1 MTNTLQSIDSIDQAS
16 DKKVERSD
24 DPVKA
29 EYEDGKR
36 FYENEEYGQA
46 AVALHNALIGYE
58 ERKDESGIA
67 NVSNQLGNVCLARK
81 EYENA
86 LKHYTKALEICDGS
100 YDRMSVLAVSKP
112 LVAVYRGLGQPS
124 KAISTC
130 LDMVDLY
137 QDNRDPQGTVNVLEE
152 MVSIYLATGEK
163 EKAADTYRTIA
174 SIHKNFSHNKIA
186 ASFIEKADALQSDS

>member
-1 MTNTLQSIDSIDQAS
+1 MTDTLQSIGSIDPAS
-16 DKKVERSD
+16 NKKVERSD
-24 DPVKA
+24 DPVEA

-67 NVSNQLGNVCLARK
+67 NVCNQLGNVCLARK

-86 LKHYTKALEICDGS
+86 LKHYQRALDICDGS

-112 LVAVYRGLGQPS
+112 LVAVYRGLGQS
-124 KAISTC
+124 AKAIATC

-137 QDNRDPQGTVNVLEE
+137 QDNRDPQGTVTVLEE
-152 MVSIYLATGEK
+152 MASIYIDSGEK
-163 EKAADTYRTIA
+163 EKAADSYRTIA
-174 SIHKNFSHNKIA
+174 AIHKNFSHNNIA
-186 ASFIEKADALQSDS
+186 ASFIEKADTLLSDS

>member
-1 MTNTLQSIDSIDQAS
+1 MTNTLQSLDSISQAG
-16 DKKVERSD
+16 DKKDVRSD

-58 ERKDESGIA
+58 ERKDQSGVA

-81 EYENA
+81 EYDNA
-86 LKHYTKALEICDGS
+86 LTHYLRAFDICDSS
-100 YDRMSVLAVSKP
+100 YDRMSVLAVSKQ
-112 LVAVYRGLGQPS
+112 LIAVYVGLGQS
-124 KAISTC
+124 EKGIATC
-130 LDMVDLY
+130 LNMVDLY
-137 QDNRDPQGTVNVLEE
+137 QDNRDPQGTVTVLDELAG
-152 MVSIYLATGEK
+152 IYLSVGEK

-174 SIHKNFSHNKIA
+174 SIHKNFSHNNIA
-186 ASFIEKADALQSDS
+186 ASYLEKADALLSAS

>member
-1 MTNTLQSIDSIDQAS
+1 MTNTLQSIDSLDQAS
-16 DKKVERSD
+16 DTKIERSD

-67 NVSNQLGNVCLARK
+67 NVSNQLGNVCLARE
-81 EYENA
+81 EYGNA
-86 LKHYTKALEICDGS
+86 LKHYLRAFDICDGS

-112 LVAVYRGLGQPS
+112 LVAVYRGLAQPD
-124 KAISTC
+124 KAIATC
-130 LDMVDLY
+130 LDMLDLY
-137 QDNRDPQGTVNVLEE
+137 QDNRDPQGTVTVLEE
-152 MVSIYLATGEK
+152 MASIYIDSGDR
-163 EKAADTYRTIA
+163 EKAADTYKTIA
-174 SIHKNFSHNKIA
+174 AIHKNFSHNNIA
-186 ASFIEKADALQSDS
+186 TSFIDKANALQSDS

>member
-1 MTNTLQSIDSIDQAS
+1 MTNTLQSIDSIDQAT
-16 DKKVERSD
+16 DAKVERSD

-46 AVALHNALIGYE
+46 AVALHNALVGYE

-86 LKHYTKALEICDGS
+86 LKHYQRALDICDGS

-112 LVAVYRGLGQPS
+112 LVAVYRGLEQPA
-124 KAISTC
+124 KAIATC
-130 LDMVDLY
+130 LDMLDLY
-137 QDNRDPQGTVNVLEE
+137 QDNRDPQGTVTVLEE
-152 MVSIYLATGEK
+152 MASIYTDSGDNG
-163 EKAADTYRTIA
+163 KAADSYRTIA
-174 SIHKNFSHNKIA
+174 AIHKNFGHNKIA
-186 ASFIEKADALQSDS
+186 ASFIEKADALQGDS